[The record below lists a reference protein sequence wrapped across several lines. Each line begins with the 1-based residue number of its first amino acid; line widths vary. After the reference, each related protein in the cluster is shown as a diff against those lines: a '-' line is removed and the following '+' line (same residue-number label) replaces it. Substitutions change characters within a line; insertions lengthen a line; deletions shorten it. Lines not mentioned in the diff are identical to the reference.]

1 MGIVLVV
8 GLLFAGLVRR
18 SSASKIARGV
28 AIIAATIALPTLA
41 HAQADS
47 AFQLEQFEPMPS
59 QRGNTLNVMNSTVL
73 PGFGFSGGLFFHYV
87 DDPLTISTI
96 TGDQETEVT
105 RIIDNQ
111 LKGEASLALG
121 LFDFAELGVILPVT
135 IYQTGEGAGLVQGN
149 QEVSSFS
156 LSDMRLTPKVR
167 LLDHERFNGLGLA
180 LAADVY
186 FPTGDDQNYASD
198 GVFRVAPRLALDY
211 HLDRFVVALQGGYA
225 IRPTRQLH
233 NYVSDDALR
242 WGAAV
247 DVPLPPEWLS
257 VVGSVFGSYS
267 FKDGNNPADIDEAAK
282 NTKARPVEV
291 LLGLKGKFN
300 NGLVAQ
306 IGGGPG
312 VTGSVGTPDFRVFL
326 NLEYAFLPKPE
337 APAKPVSDSD
347 GDGLNDEEDRCPA
360 EPEDRDN
367 FQDSDG
373 CPDEDNDG
381 DGILDTDDRCPD
393 EVGTSANQGCP
404 DEDSDGDGI
413 IGEADRCPEKPE
425 DKDSYQDD
433 DGCPDEDNDGDG
445 ILDADDSCPDEAEVI
460 NGVEDEDGC
469 PDEGESKVRV
479 TEEKIE
485 ILDRVYFDTSKAT
498 IKPRSFDVLNQV
510 ASVLKANKTKIV
522 RVEVQGHTDNQGNTQ
537 NNLELS
543 QRRAEA
549 VVEYLVSKGV
559 SKDTL
564 EAKGYGEA
572 KPIKSNDT
580 DKGRAMNRRVEFK
593 ILEQK
598 KQ

>member
-1 MGIVLVV
+1 MRRVSILVFLSGCIFGNQGPQDSDGD
-8 GLLFAGLVRR
+8 GLLDTEETAMGL
-18 SSASKIARGV
+18 
-28 AIIAATIALPTLA
+28 
-41 HAQADS
+41 
-47 AFQLEQFEPMPS
+47 
-59 QRGNTLNVMNSTVL
+59 
-73 PGFGFSGGLFFHYV
+73 
-87 DDPLTISTI
+87 DPL
-96 TGDQETEVT
+96 
-105 RIIDNQ
+105 N
-111 LKGEASLALG
+111 
-121 LFDFAELGVILPVT
+121 
-135 IYQTGEGAGLVQGN
+135 
-149 QEVSSFS
+149 
-156 LSDMRLTPKVR
+156 
-167 LLDHERFNGLGLA
+167 
-180 LAADVY
+180 AD
-186 FPTGDDQNYASD
+186 T
-198 GVFRVAPRLALDY
+198 
-211 HLDRFVVALQGGYA
+211 
-225 IRPTRQLH
+225 
-233 NYVSDDALR
+233 
-242 WGAAV
+242 
-247 DVPLPPEWLS
+247 
-257 VVGSVFGSYS
+257 
-267 FKDGNNPADIDEAAK
+267 
-282 NTKARPVEV
+282 
-291 LLGLKGKFN
+291 
-300 NGLVAQ
+300 
-306 IGGGPG
+306 
-312 VTGSVGTPDFRVFL
+312 
-326 NLEYAFLPKPE
+326 
-337 APAKPVSDSD
+337 D

-413 IGEADRCPEKPE
+413 LGEADRCPEKPE